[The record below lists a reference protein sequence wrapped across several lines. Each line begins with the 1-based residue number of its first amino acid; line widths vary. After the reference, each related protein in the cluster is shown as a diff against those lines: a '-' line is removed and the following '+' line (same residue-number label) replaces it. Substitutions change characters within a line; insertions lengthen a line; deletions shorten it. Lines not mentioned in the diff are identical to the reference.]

1 MGVFRK
7 LLFIGHILVLLLLLG
22 ASLNAYIPPSKLVFL
37 NLLSLI
43 FPILLIVHAVFTLFW
58 LISRR
63 NRISKSA
70 AGGCSAI
77 TGKRLGRE

>member
-22 ASLNAYIPPSKLVFL
+22 ASLNAYVPPSKFAFL

-43 FPILLIVHAVFTLFW
+43 FTIFLIVHAFFNLFL
-58 LISRR
+58 LI
-63 NRISKSA
+63 
-70 AGGCSAI
+70 
-77 TGKRLGRE
+77 

>member
-1 MGVFRK
+1 MGAFRK

-22 ASLNAYIPPSKLVFL
+22 ASLNAYIPPSKFAFL

-58 LISRR
+58 LISKR
-63 NRISKSA
+63 NRA
-70 AGGCSAI
+70 F
-77 TGKRLGRE
+77 